1 MKALRSLKPLLVV
14 FPAIYLFSGCA
25 AKSVKQGAERVI
37 VSKNPAPKECKFL
50 GTVIGEQGGALTGGW
65 TSNKNL
71 ATGAINDMKNS
82 AFDLG
87 ANYVSL
93 EVNTAG
99 STQSGNSWGFSGQQ
113 TDSTYTGNAY
123 KCPPKSIGL

>member
-1 MKALRSLKPLLVV
+1 MSRFIKGLMLVV
-14 FPAIYLFSGCA
+14 PAFLFFSGCA
-25 AKSVKQGAERVI
+25 AKGVRPGAEKILVT
-37 VSKNPAPKECKFL
+37 KNPAPKGCKFL

-71 ATGAINDMKNS
+71 AVGAINDMKNN
-82 AFDLG
+82 ALDLG

-99 STQSGNSWGFSGQQ
+99 STMSGSGHGFSGGQ

-123 KCPPKSIGL
+123 KCPPELVGLK

>member
-1 MKALRSLKPLLVV
+1 MSRFAKGLMFVL
-14 FPAIYLFSGCA
+14 PAFLFFAGCA
-25 AKSVKQGAERVI
+25 AKGVKPGAERILVT
-37 VSKNPAPKECKFL
+37 KNAAPKGCKFL
-50 GTVIGEQGGALTGGW
+50 GTVIGEQGGSLTGGW

-71 ATGAINDMKNS
+71 AVGAINDMKNN

-99 STQSGNSWGFSGQQ
+99 STASGNSYGFSGQQ

>member
-1 MKALRSLKPLLVV
+1 MKLSVLKPLLLVL
-14 FPAIYLFSGCA
+14 PALYLFSGCA
-25 AKSVKQGAERVI
+25 AKGVKAGAERVI
-37 VSKNPAPKECKFL
+37 VTKNAAPKECKFMC
-50 GTVIGEQGGALTGGW
+50 TVIGEQGGAFTGGW

-71 ATGAINDMKNS
+71 AVGAMNDMKNG

-87 ANYVSL
+87 ANFVSL

-99 STQSGNSWGFSGQQ
+99 ATQSGSRWGMSGQQ